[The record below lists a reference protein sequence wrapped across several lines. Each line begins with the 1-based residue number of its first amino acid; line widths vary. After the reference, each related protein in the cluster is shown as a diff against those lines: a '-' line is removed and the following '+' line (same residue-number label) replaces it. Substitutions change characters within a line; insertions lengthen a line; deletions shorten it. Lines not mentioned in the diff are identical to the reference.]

1 MKHETFNG
9 VNVCVSSGRSQVVLS
24 GERVSGAIDSSL
36 TNQQVCWTETWLDQW
51 VVWFHFPKKKKDWSR
66 CCNTSESFLFTCQ
79 AAFLPEAESLKTVEG
94 RSVTGTVSKLT
105 LKIHIQ
111 NKFYCTLCPSPKKG
125 HTVAWRKVA
134 HQWSCFNQ
142 AFLSVCENWKGPGY
156 RTMPDAFRSPRW
168 NQGWIM
174 RGCSCPRIVHVNN
187 RCLWWASDMPEQ

>member
-36 TNQQVCWTETWLDQW
+36 TNQQVCWTETCDSSLTNQQVCWTETWLDQW
-51 VVWFHFPKKKKDWSR
+51 VVWFHFPNKKKDWSR

-134 HQWSCFNQ
+134 HQ
-142 AFLSVCENWKGPGY
+142 
-156 RTMPDAFRSPRW
+156 
-168 NQGWIM
+168 
-174 RGCSCPRIVHVNN
+174 
-187 RCLWWASDMPEQ
+187 